1 MTTTK
6 MGLQVLLDENDK
18 PIAIL
23 FRTKEGHW
31 VWHKVEP
38 FDESGNVDLV
48 EGINT
53 KICKNASSNETK
65 DK

>member
-23 FRTKEGHW
+23 FRTKEGYW
-31 VWHKVEP
+31 CWYKISSM
-38 FDESGNVDLV
+38 DEEDNITMLKEEKS
-48 EGINT
+48 IN
-53 KICKNASSNETK
+53 I
-65 DK
+65 

>member
-23 FRTKEGHW
+23 FRTKEGYWCWYKISEMTEEEQCELMEQRH
-31 VWHKVEP
+31 
-38 FDESGNVDLV
+38 NL
-48 EGINT
+48 T
-53 KICKNASSNETK
+53 K
-65 DK
+65 